1 MQRKRGKELER
12 AKVRVKHG
20 NKYGEVI
27 LLGTH
32 AFIIHDID
40 KQDKD
45 LSKAKLT
52 KDGGLDTVETASLE
66 ELEKA
71 MERLERRI
79 HDDER
84 ISTESTAKVMKRL
97 DVVERDII
105 DIRSEI
111 AHISKIRGDKQ
122 KMEEE

>member
-1 MQRKRGKELER
+1 MSEPEKVELELEKLKLIAEYYDIPLAAFFMSTDEWKELKTKE
-12 AKVRVKHG
+12 
-20 NKYGEVI
+20 
-27 LLGTH
+27 GTRM
-32 AFIIHDID
+32 
-40 KQDKD
+40 
-45 LSKAKLT
+45 KAIRK
-52 KDGGLDTVETASLE
+52 ELE